1 MGFTIPKI
9 NTVVSDIKNVS
20 IYLRSVKK
28 WGKSTLFRDVIRVKY
43 NDLTRGVLVEC
54 GLENGDSM
62 LNSNMVHLDTYKEF
76 MEFKKW
82 LISTKGTEHNIEI
95 VCFDTADEM
104 IPIFEK
110 EVIRL
115 SNIENPKKTCKSIKG
130 AFGGYNAGIEMAAE
144 MVKKYIGE
152 IKSAGI
158 GVWVIAHSKFK
169 TIREKGGLE
178 EDGYMQLTSNLVNA
192 YESAFG
198 DIFDCTLT
206 GVIDRVF
213 DEKQDGDKVKKYTTD
228 SVRKLYFRGTTLI
241 DAGGRF
247 ASDTV
252 PEYLEYNCSSLEFA
266 KLFIDTIEE
275 GMKKSAIDTT
285 GLIPTSTKSKPAKS
299 KSAKVVEE
307 LIEEEDDISVDEGII
322 EDENTTEESTALTP
336 EELIAQIKA
345 KNTSDEAKKIII
357 STLKSHGEKALGK
370 VTDISILT
378 EILDKLNI

>member
-1 MGFTIPKI
+1 MGFTVPKI
-9 NTVVSDIKNVS
+9 NSISTDVKDVS

-28 WGKSTLFRDVIRVKY
+28 WGKSTLFRDVILEKY
-43 NDLTRGVLVEC
+43 GDLTKGVLVEC

-76 MEFKKW
+76 IEFKKW
-82 LISTKGTEHNIEI
+82 LIENKGKEHNIEM

-104 IPIFEK
+104 MPIFEK

-115 SNIENPKKTCKSIKG
+115 SNIENPQKPCKSILA
-130 AFGGYNAGIEMAAE
+130 AFGGYNAGIQMAAD

-152 IKSAGI
+152 IKRAGF

-213 DEKQDGDKVKKYTTD
+213 DEKKDSNNKTKKYTTD

-252 PEYLEYNCSSLEFA
+252 PEYLEYDCNSREFA
-266 KLFIDTIEE
+266 KRFIKTVED
-275 GMKKSAIDTT
+275 GLKGSAIDVNNV
-285 GLIPTSTKSKPAKS
+285 IPKST
-299 KSAKVVEE
+299 SAKETQKE
-307 LIEEEDDISVDEGII
+307 TDFEFDLNEFEDINAEQVTEQPEVDKDALMAEIRKLF
-322 EDENTTEESTALTP
+322 TAADKEKKT
-336 EELIAQIKA
+336 QVKA
-345 KNTSDEAKKIII
+345 L
-357 STLKSHGEKALGK
+357 LKSSGVAKLDDSLSVSELNTIKG
-370 VTDISILT
+370 ILET
-378 EILDKLNI
+378 

>member
-1 MGFTIPKI
+1 MAFVKPQI
-9 NTVVSDIKNVS
+9 NTIANDIKNVS

-28 WGKSTLFRDVIRVKY
+28 WGKSTLFRDVLLAKY
-43 NDLTRGVLVEC
+43 NDLSRGVLVEC
-54 GLENGDSM
+54 GLETGDTM
-62 LNSNMVHLDTYKEF
+62 LNANMTHLDTYKDF

-82 LISTKGTEHNIEI
+82 LIETKGKEHNIEL

-104 IPIFEK
+104 MPVFER

-115 SNIENPKKTCKSIKG
+115 SNIENPQKPCKSILA
-130 AFGGYNAGIEMAAE
+130 AFGGYNSGVQMAAS
-144 MVKKYIGE
+144 MVKKYIAE
-152 IKSAGI
+152 IKQAGF

-178 EDGYMQLTSNLVNA
+178 EDGYMQLTSNLVAA

-213 DEKQDGDKVKKYTTD
+213 DEKKDGQKTKKYTTD

-252 PEYLEYNCSSLEFA
+252 PEYLEYDMPSLEFA
-266 KLFIDTIEE
+266 KLFIKTIED
-275 GMKKSAIDTT
+275 GLANSAIDV
-285 GLIPTSTKSKPAKS
+285 PKSKPVA
-299 KSAKVVEE
+299 AP
-307 LIEEEDDISVDEGII
+307 
-322 EDENTTEESTALTP
+322 ALTP
-336 EELIAQIKA
+336 QPTEEEEPPFESEEVFAVDDEPAVDEPEVDKSALMAEIRGLFKDADKDKKAQV
-345 KNTSDEAKKIII
+345 
-357 STLKSHGEKALGK
+357 KALLKESGVAK
-370 VTDISILT
+370 
-378 EILDKLNI
+378 LDESLSVSELNTIKLVLNS

>member
-1 MGFTIPKI
+1 MGFTKPKL

-28 WGKSTLFRDVIRVKY
+28 WGKSTLFRDVVLAKY
-43 NDLTRGVLVEC
+43 NDLKKGVLVEC
-54 GLENGDSM
+54 GLENGDTM

-76 MEFKKW
+76 VEFKKW
-82 LISTKGTEHNIEI
+82 LIETKGKEHNIEM

-104 IPIFEK
+104 MPIFEK

-115 SNIENPKKTCKSIKG
+115 SNIETPTKPVKTIKA
-130 AFGGYNAGIEMAAE
+130 AFSGYNAGVEMAAT
-144 MVKKYIGE
+144 MVKKYIAE
-152 IKSAGI
+152 IKQAGF

-178 EDGYMQLTSNLVNA
+178 EDGYMQLTSNLVAA

-213 DEKQDGDKVKKYTTD
+213 DEKTDGKKTKKYTTD
-228 SVRKLYFRGTTLI
+228 SVRKLYFRGTSLI

-252 PEYLEYNCSSLEFA
+252 PEYLEYDMPSLDFA
-266 KLFIDTIEE
+266 KLFIKTIED
-275 GMKKSAIDTT
+275 GLKGSTIDVPKSDT
-285 GLIPTSTKSKPAKS
+285 PKSKPKAES
-299 KSAKVVEE
+299 KPEPEPTPEKEEVIDLDDFEDINPETEADEVDKDALMTEIREKFLNADKETKAKVRALLKEYGVSKLDDSLSIAE
-307 LIEEEDDISVDEGII
+307 LNS
-322 EDENTTEESTALTP
+322 
-336 EELIAQIKA
+336 
-345 KNTSDEAKKIII
+345 
-357 STLKSHGEKALGK
+357 
-370 VTDISILT
+370 
-378 EILDKLNI
+378 LNVLF

>member
-1 MGFTIPKI
+1 MGFTKPKL

-28 WGKSTLFRDVIRVKY
+28 WGKSTLFRDVVLSKY
-43 NDLTRGVLVEC
+43 NDLEKGVLVEC
-54 GLENGDSM
+54 GLENGDTM

-82 LISTKGTEHNIEI
+82 LIETKGKEHNIEM

-104 IPIFEK
+104 MPIFEK

-115 SNIENPKKTCKSIKG
+115 SNIENPQKPCKSILA
-130 AFGGYNAGIEMAAE
+130 AFGGYNSGVNMAAT
-144 MVKKYIGE
+144 MVKKYISE
-152 IKSAGI
+152 IKQAGF

-178 EDGYMQLTSNLVNA
+178 EDGYMQLTSNLVSA

-213 DEKQDGDKVKKYTTD
+213 DEKKDGKVTKKYTTD
-228 SVRKLYFRGTTLI
+228 SVRKLYFRGTSLI

-252 PEYLEYNCSSLEFA
+252 PEYLEYDMPSLDFA
-266 KLFIDTIEE
+266 KLFIKTIED
-275 GMKKSAIDTT
+275 GLKDSAIDV
-285 GLIPTSTKSKPAKS
+285 PKS
-299 KSAKVVEE
+299 KSKTKPKAEPKPEPTPAPVEE
-307 LIEEEDDISVDEGII
+307 DVIELDEFEDINPESEVDK
-322 EDENTTEESTALTP
+322 DALMAEIREKFLNADKETKTK
-336 EELIAQIKA
+336 IKA
-345 KNTSDEAKKIII
+345 L
-357 STLKSHGEKALGK
+357 LKEYGVSKLDDSLTIAELNSLNALF
-370 VTDISILT
+370 
-378 EILDKLNI
+378 

>member
-1 MGFTIPKI
+1 MGFTVPQI
-9 NTVVSDIKNVS
+9 NTISTDIKNVS

-28 WGKSTLFRDVIRVKY
+28 WGKSTLFRDVILEKY
-43 NDLTRGVLVEC
+43 GDLTKGVLVEC

-76 MEFKKW
+76 IEFKKW
-82 LISTKGTEHNIEI
+82 LIENKGKEHNIEMI
-95 VCFDTADEM
+95 CFDTADEM
-104 IPIFEK
+104 MPIFEK

-115 SNIENPKKTCKSIKG
+115 SNIENPQKPCKSILA
-130 AFGGYNAGIEMAAE
+130 AFGGYNAGVQMAAD

-152 IKSAGI
+152 IKRAGF

-213 DEKQDGDKVKKYTTD
+213 NEKKDGDKTKKYTTD

-252 PEYLEYNCSSLEFA
+252 PEYLEYNCKSRDFA
-266 KLFIDTIEE
+266 KLFIKTVED
-275 GMKKSAIDTT
+275 GLKNSAIDVSEVTPKT
-285 GLIPTSTKSKPAKS
+285 LSKEEVVFDPNDFEEINSEEVAEQVDKDTLMAEIRTAFASPETDAAKKS
-299 KSAKVVEE
+299 
-307 LIEEEDDISVDEGII
+307 
-322 EDENTTEESTALTP
+322 
-336 EELIAQIKA
+336 QIKA
-345 KNTSDEAKKIII
+345 ILKEKGVKKLDDSFTVAELNTI
-357 STLKSHGEKALGK
+357 KA
-370 VTDISILT
+370 
-378 EILDKLNI
+378 ILDA

>member
-1 MGFTIPKI
+1 MGFTVPKI
-9 NTVVSDIKNVS
+9 NSISTDVKDVS

-28 WGKSTLFRDVIRVKY
+28 WGKSTLFRDVILEKY
-43 NDLTRGVLVEC
+43 GDLTKGVLVEC

-76 MEFKKW
+76 IEFKKW
-82 LISTKGTEHNIEI
+82 LIENKGKGHNIEMI
-95 VCFDTADEM
+95 CFDTADEM
-104 IPIFEK
+104 MPIFEK

-115 SNIENPKKTCKSIKG
+115 NNIENPQKTCKSILA
-130 AFGGYNAGIEMAAE
+130 AFGGYNAGIQMAAG

-152 IKSAGI
+152 IKRAGF

-206 GVIDRVF
+206 GVIDRAF
-213 DEKQDGDKVKKYTTD
+213 DKKKDSNNKIKKYTTD
-228 SVRKLYFRGTTLI
+228 SVRKLYFRGTALI

-252 PEYLEYNCSSLEFA
+252 PEYLEYDCDSREFA
-266 KLFIDTIEE
+266 KRFIKTVED
-275 GMKKSAIDTT
+275 
-285 GLIPTSTKSKPAKS
+285 GLKGSVMSGSISNIP
-299 KSAKVVEE
+299 
-307 LIEEEDDISVDEGII
+307 SV
-322 EDENTTEESTALTP
+322 
-336 EELIAQIKA
+336 
-345 KNTSDEAKKIII
+345 
-357 STLKSHGEKALGK
+357 
-370 VTDISILT
+370 
-378 EILDKLNI
+378 

>member
-1 MGFTIPKI
+1 MGFTKPKL
-9 NTVVSDIKNVS
+9 NTIVSDIKNVS

-28 WGKSTLFRDVIRVKY
+28 WGKSTLFRDVVLAKY
-43 NDLTRGVLVEC
+43 NDLEKGVLVEC
-54 GLENGDSM
+54 GLENGDTM

-82 LISTKGTEHNIEI
+82 LIETKGKEHNIEM

-104 IPIFEK
+104 MPIFEK

-115 SNIENPKKTCKSIKG
+115 SNIENPQKPCKSILG
-130 AFGGYNAGIEMAAE
+130 AFGGFNSGVNMAAT
-144 MVKKYIGE
+144 MVKKYISE
-152 IKSAGI
+152 IKQAGF

-178 EDGYMQLTSNLVNA
+178 EDGYMQLTSNLVSA

-213 DEKQDGDKVKKYTTD
+213 DEKKDGKVTKKYTTD
-228 SVRKLYFRGTTLI
+228 SVRKLYFRGTSLI

-252 PEYLEYNCSSLEFA
+252 PEYLEYNIPSLDFA
-266 KLFIDTIEE
+266 KLFIKTVED
-275 GMKKSAIDTT
+275 GLKDSAIDV
-285 GLIPTSTKSKPAKS
+285 PKS
-299 KSAKVVEE
+299 KSKAKPKAEPEPEPTPVEE
-307 LIEEEDDISVDEGII
+307 DVIDLDEFEDINLESEVDK
-322 EDENTTEESTALTP
+322 DALMAEIREKFLNADKETKTK
-336 EELIAQIKA
+336 IKA
-345 KNTSDEAKKIII
+345 L
-357 STLKSHGEKALGK
+357 LKEYGVSKLDDSLTIAELNSLNALF
-370 VTDISILT
+370 
-378 EILDKLNI
+378 